1 MAMMFCA
8 CNRLAGDLIYM
19 AGFIGLDAQCKMVVG
34 TAPTTAL
41 AVGPF
46 VGQRCERSE
55 LPCLASDRES

>member
-8 CNRLAGDLIYM
+8 CNRLAVDLIYM
-19 AGFIGLDAQCKMVVG
+19 AGFMGLDAQCKMVVG

-46 VGQRCERSE
+46 RGRGCERSE
-55 LPCLASDRES
+55 LPYLVCDGGS